1 MIIKLGYYS
10 NSQNGLIVSVKGVA
24 PCMAG
29 GGRGHDSDVPKI
41 LIKQQN
47 NMIAQIDKKLARL
60 NILALGNL
68 RQESAFA

>member
-10 NSQNGLIVSVKGVA
+10 NSQNGLIISEMAIA

-41 LIKQQN
+41 LKCYE
-47 NMIAQIDKKLARL
+47 
-60 NILALGNL
+60 GNDL
-68 RQESAFA
+68 RIERKV

>member
-41 LIKQQN
+41 LISYGSKDLC
-47 NMIAQIDKKLARL
+47 IER
-60 NILALGNL
+60 
-68 RQESAFA
+68 EV

>member
-24 PCMAG
+24 PCMTG

-41 LIKQQN
+41 LISYEGK
-47 NMIAQIDKKLARL
+47 D
-60 NILALGNL
+60 L
-68 RQESAFA
+68 RIERKV